1 MLFVVVVL
9 ILTVLVSA
17 EPYPSEALRADLSVQ
32 LNLSDRQLQMWFC
45 HRRLKDRKSST
56 PTKRQ
61 RKESTTPS
69 AADLV
74 AGNEHNSFPHELDSR
89 RTGGGVTV
97 VRRFNEPS
105 PSEVR
110 AIGYVEAQLGER
122 LRDDGPIL
130 GMEFDPLPPG
140 AFGTPIGI
148 CFLSSSICCSISKID
163 FYFIFFFAEMPSHR
177 KAATRPAYE
186 TNLYVKPVKVTS
198 LHYFCCLIYLCF
210 ETN

>member
-1 MLFVVVVL
+1 
-9 ILTVLVSA
+9 
-17 EPYPSEALRADLSVQ
+17 
-32 LNLSDRQLQMWFC
+32 MWFC

-61 RKESTTPS
+61 RKESTPS
-69 AADLV
+69 AAESSKQAAAVNAADLV

-89 RTGGGVTV
+89 RTARGGGGVTV

-122 LRDDGPIL
+122 LREDGPIL

-148 CFLSSSICCSISKID
+148 CVLPFS
-163 FYFIFFFAEMPSHR
+163 
-177 KAATRPAYE
+177 
-186 TNLYVKPVKVTS
+186 
-198 LHYFCCLIYLCF
+198 CLLLIEQLLL
-210 ETN
+210 NKLK

>member
-1 MLFVVVVL
+1 MNFHCNGFA
-9 ILTVLVSA
+9 A

-61 RKESTTPS
+61 RKESTPS
-69 AADLV
+69 SAAESSKQAAAVNAADLV
-74 AGNEHNSFPHELDSR
+74 AGNELNSFDSR
-89 RTGGGVTV
+89 RTARGGGGGGVTV

-122 LRDDGPIL
+122 LREDGPIL

-148 CFLSSSICCSISKID
+148 YASSD
-163 FYFIFFFAEMPSHR
+163 HF
-177 KAATRPAYE
+177 
-186 TNLYVKPVKVTS
+186 N
-198 LHYFCCLIYLCF
+198 CLMLL
-210 ETN
+210 NKS

>member
-1 MLFVVVVL
+1 M
-9 ILTVLVSA
+9 VSA

-61 RKESTTPS
+61 RKESTPS
-69 AADLV
+69 SAAESSKQAAAVNAADLV

-89 RTGGGVTV
+89 RTARGGGGVTV

-122 LRDDGPIL
+122 LREDGPIL

-148 CFLSSSICCSISKID
+148 CVLPFS
-163 FYFIFFFAEMPSHR
+163 
-177 KAATRPAYE
+177 
-186 TNLYVKPVKVTS
+186 
-198 LHYFCCLIYLCF
+198 CLLLIEQLLL
-210 ETN
+210 NKLK